1 MTRIRLNNVD
11 LAWLRMENP
20 TNPMMITVLIQYRGR
35 VDQERLIITIKE
47 SLDRYRRFRQRIVR
61 PDRIFSRPYWEDDPD
76 YRVENHVEK
85 EVLQLPADELSLQEL
100 VNVKINTALDFN
112 RPLWKVTLVENY
124 PEDDVIIVRIHHC
137 IADGISLTR
146 VLLGM
151 TRPVPAVPSNQ
162 PAAEISNQAAPQSGG
177 ATGILL
183 DPTQSVDTGTHT
195 PSVVRAENG
204 NTNPL
209 PGNGLLLRKPSI
221 LEILAASARI
231 VFRPADPPNILKAP
245 LGTIKKAVWS
255 EPFSV
260 AEIKKIAKY
269 RHATIND
276 VVMAVAT
283 GAILRYIDLHKDD
296 RKRNIR
302 AFIMVNLR
310 GRSVDEELGNNF
322 GLVFLTMPLDRS
334 QPVERLE
341 AIKQGMDSLKA
352 SAEYAAT
359 YLILNILGQL
369 PEWVEHLATRI
380 LDTKGTVVSTNVPG
394 PRHQIS
400 LAGTPIRSMIA
411 WVPQSGR
418 IGVGLSFVSYN
429 NQLVVGLNVDAGV
442 VPDPERFLQLF
453 SEEFNAYGLKSP
465 HSNRRDCE
473 MISSIEVKDY
483 FLCRF
488 YSTYASWLAP
498 GLVFPRLQVRT
509 TQDKLSIREA

>member
-35 VDQERLIITIKE
+35 VDHERLIITIKE
-47 SLDRYRRFRQRIVR
+47 FLNRYRRFRQRIVR

-76 YRVENHVEK
+76 YRVENQVEK
-85 EVLQLPADELSLQEL
+85 EVLQLPADESSLQEL
-100 VNVKINTALDFN
+100 VNFKINTALDFD
-112 RPLWKVTLVENY
+112 RPLWKVTLVENH

-137 IADGISLTR
+137 IADGISLMR
-146 VLLGM
+146 VLLQM
-151 TRPVPAVPSNQ
+151 TERLISTPPNQDAVEN
-162 PAAEISNQAAPQSGG
+162 SNQAQSETRSAGEILLDAPQSADDSKLSPAG
-177 ATGILL
+177 
-183 DPTQSVDTGTHT
+183 TQ
-195 PSVVRAENG
+195 AENG
-204 NTNPL
+204 NTSPL
-209 PGNGLLLRKPSI
+209 PGKGLLLRKPNT

-276 VVMAVAT
+276 VVMAVT
-283 GAILRYIDLHKDD
+283 SGAILRYIDLHNDA

-310 GRSVDEELGNNF
+310 GHSFDKDLGNNF
-322 GLVFLTMPLDRS
+322 GLVFLTLPLDRS
-334 QPVERLE
+334 QPMERLE
-341 AIKQGMDSLKA
+341 AIKLGMDYLKA

-369 PEWVEHLATRI
+369 PEWVERLATRI

-394 PRHQIS
+394 PRHPIS

-429 NQLVVGLNVDAGV
+429 NQLVIGLNVDAGV

-453 SEEFNAYGLKSP
+453 SEEFDAVRSEIASLDQEGLR
-465 HSNRRDCE
+465 NDL
-473 MISSIEVKDY
+473 
-483 FLCRF
+483 FN
-488 YSTYASWLAP
+488 
-498 GLVFPRLQVRT
+498 
-509 TQDKLSIREA
+509 